1 MTMQHAG
8 PLECS
13 ERKAPCHLP
22 VRQGGGAEEKVD
34 IGGGTAGEIGEGLS
48 GLWFSF
54 GEYDGVQL
62 SGEGDNGG
70 RR

>member
-22 VRQGGGAEEKVD
+22 MRQGGGAEEKVD
-34 IGGGTAGEIGEGLS
+34 IGGGTAGEIGEVLS
-48 GLWFSF
+48 GLWCSF
-54 GEYDGVQL
+54 EECAGVQV
-62 SGEGDNGG
+62 SREGDNGG
-70 RR
+70 I